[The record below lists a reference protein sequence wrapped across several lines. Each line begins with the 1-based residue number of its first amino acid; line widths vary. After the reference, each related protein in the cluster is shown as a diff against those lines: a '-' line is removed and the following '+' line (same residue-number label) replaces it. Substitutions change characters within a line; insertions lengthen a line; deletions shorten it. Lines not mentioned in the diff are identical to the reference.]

1 MSSLVEIYPREGTET
16 NQMLIFSPLA
26 IVEIY
31 PREGAET
38 CGNHQPARYKQLK
51 FIPVRGRK
59 RDCPETARYTLWLKF
74 IPVRGRKL
82 PVCCQQSHS
91 ELLKF
96 IPVRGRKLHAVHGK
110 TMADG

>member
-31 PREGAET
+31 PREGTET
-38 CGNHQPARYKQLK
+38 HSRKDSFHSQMVEIYPREGTETTCKQLFNEFLLLK

-59 RDCPETARYTLWLKF
+59 RGQKLIILFLQVEIYPREGTET
-74 IPVRGRKL
+74 
-82 PVCCQQSHS
+82 
-91 ELLKF
+91 
-96 IPVRGRKLHAVHGK
+96 
-110 TMADG
+110 